1 MDGVKIGFRN
11 LWGQVAMALVLLSSM
26 GGCTEEE
33 TSAGS
38 RNMVFRLSLPGVLE
52 VNTRGGGTLNEVMID
67 NVWVVQYR
75 DRKSVV

>member
-11 LWGQVAMALVLLSSM
+11 LWGQVAMTLVLLSSM

-38 RNMVFRLSLPGVLE
+38 RNMVFRLSLPGSVGGE
-52 VNTRGGGTLNEVMID
+52 HTGRRNAERGD
-67 NVWVVQYR
+67 
-75 DRKSVV
+75 D